1 MLSSMIKSI
10 LVCGAGTM
18 GAGIAQLAIESGFDT
33 FLFDTEKHALENARI
48 RIDNSLQRHIEKEK
62 LKSDDKDRM
71 LSHLKLRDNFKG
83 IKADMIIEAIVE
95 KIEDKLSLFKDLSQH
110 FPPETILA
118 TNTSSLQ
125 VTEIASAVPQKR
137 RVIGMHFFNP
147 PVAMKLVE
155 IVKTTYSDA
164 VILEA
169 AVAFVK
175 RLGRIPVLV
184 KDSPGFIVNRI
195 ARQYYLEAF
204 RIAEDHIADFK
215 TIDGLLENAG
225 FRMGPFA
232 LTDLIGQDINYATTQ
247 SLYRAF
253 FQEPRFRPSVLQAD
267 LVKAGHLG
275 KKSGK
280 GFFEYE

>member
-1 MLSSMIKSI
+1 MLSNVIKSI

-18 GAGIAQLAIESGFDT
+18 GAGIAQLAIESEFDT
-33 FLFDTEKHALENARI
+33 FLFDTDKYALENARI
-48 RIDNSLQRHIEKEK
+48 RIDNSLQKHIEKEK
-62 LKSDDKDRM
+62 LKNDEKDRM
-71 LSHLKLRDNFKG
+71 LSHLKLSDNFKE
-83 IKADMIIEAIVE
+83 IQADMIIEAIVE

-125 VTEIASAVPQKR
+125 VTEIAAAVPQKR

-147 PVAMKLVE
+147 PAAMKLVE

-204 RIAEDHIADFK
+204 RIAEDQMADFR
-215 TIDGLLENAG
+215 TIDYLLENAG

-253 FQEPRFRPSVLQAD
+253 FQEPRFRPSVLQAG
-267 LVKAGHLG
+267 LIKAGHLG

>member
-1 MLSSMIKSI
+1 MPSSIYTI

-33 FLFDTEKHALENARI
+33 FLFDTDEHALENARI
-48 RIDNSLQRHIEKEK
+48 RINNSIQRHIEKEK
-62 LKSDDKDRM
+62 LKNDEKDRM
-71 LSHLKLRDNFKG
+71 LNHLKLSDNFKG
-83 IKADMIIEAIVE
+83 IQADMVIEAIVE
-95 KIEDKLSLFKDLSQH
+95 KIEDKLSLFKDLSH
-110 FPPETILA
+110 IFPPETILA

-125 VTEIASAVPQKR
+125 VTEIASVVPEKR

-147 PVAMKLVE
+147 PTAMKLVE

-164 VILEA
+164 AILGPA
-169 AVAFVK
+169 FAFVK

-204 RIAEDHIADFK
+204 RIAEDQIADFK
-215 TIDGLLENAG
+215 TIDHLLENAG

-247 SLYRAF
+247 SLYQAF
-253 FQEPRFRPSVLQAD
+253 FQEPRFRPSVLQTD
-267 LVKAGHLG
+267 LIQAGHLG